1 MGIIGNAVTLGG
13 GGGITAT
20 DAILRVQA
28 PAGSTVTIT
37 KGTTTKT
44 DVGHENADDNTVY
57 DYYFVIHQSQFDST
71 TPWTVTATLGTS
83 TATGTVTIDTA
94 DEYDLVLNYLFYIQK
109 SGEGL
114 QVEMGWKAS
123 GGNVTVT
130 FGANAIVVA
139 PSGSSGNTAYVGTKT
154 KIDVTNYSQ
163 LVVVCPSGSG
173 AQGVIGFYSVIYS
186 SGAYS
191 DTWGTPVASGTL
203 QNGTITIDISNVSGE
218 YYLNFE
224 TFAAR
229 TITDIY
235 LAP

>member
-1 MGIIGNAVTLGG
+1 MILGNPLALGG
-13 GGGITAT
+13 GNLLPT

-44 DVGHENADDNTVY
+44 DEGHENADDNTVY
-57 DYYFVIHQSQFDST
+57 DYYFIIHASQFDSVNA
-71 TPWTVTATLGTS
+71 WTVTATDGAS

-94 DEYDLVLNYLFYIQK
+94 DEYDLILNYLFYIQK

-139 PSGSSGNTAYVGTKT
+139 PSGSSGNTAYVGTKA
-154 KIDVTNYSQ
+154 KVNLTNYSQ
-163 LVVVCPSGSG
+163 LVIVCPSGTG
-173 AQGVIGFYSVIYS
+173 EQGVIGFYSVIYS
-186 SGAYS
+186 SGSYS
-191 DTWGTPVASGTL
+191 ENWGTPVASGTL
-203 QNGTITIDISNVSGE
+203 KNGTITIDISNVSGE

-229 TITDIY
+229 TISDIY